1 MPLKV
6 NRQFQGSKRKGREA
20 ARKERL
26 AKKERELK
34 AVDVLERIGEGMDI
48 EDAAKILGIRLR

>member
-1 MPLKV
+1 MNK
-6 NRQFQGSKRKGREA
+6 QFQGSKRKGREV

-34 AVDVLERIGEGMDI
+34 AVDAIERIGEGMDI
-48 EDAAKILGIRLR
+48 EDAAKILGIRLK